1 MNALGGSERWQQRDG
16 LGERGLS
23 FLAEAAPLP
32 NLSSLLVTELIRSRH
47 LLFHVGDSGICSPGS
62 DPVPLSPDPH
72 CPLAAGRR
80 REEGP
85 GSSSS
90 LSLPTRKRLSTLP
103 LPPLAPPHPPPFP
116 GLLYLP
122 FASPSDR
129 SPNPTGSAPRSFCKN
144 SVNSS
149 VLIAFVLCQTLSS
162 ASHVYC
168 CV

>member
-103 LPPLAPPHPPPFP
+103 LPPLAPPPRPHSQGF
-116 GLLYLP
+116 
-122 FASPSDR
+122 FTSPSPPLQIEAQTPQDLLL
-129 SPNPTGSAPRSFCKN
+129 
-144 SVNSS
+144 VH
-149 VLIAFVLCQTLSS
+149 FVRT
-162 ASHVYC
+162 ASTVAC
-168 CV
+168 